1 MCDRLWTELW
11 RDSGGCTTQGAPK
24 GKAER
29 RNSQVKG
36 QGAEEEIFPRLL
48 ARFFVYLREEK
59 DMKAIVT
66 VIGEDQVG
74 IIADVTTTL
83 AKQQVNVLDISQTIM
98 QQFFT
103 MMMLVDVSHAV
114 ISFEDVQKELKAV
127 GEKMN
132 VSIQI
137 QNEEIY
143 HAMHRL

>member
-1 MCDRLWTELW
+1 
-11 RDSGGCTTQGAPK
+11 
-24 GKAER
+24 
-29 RNSQVKG
+29 
-36 QGAEEEIFPRLL
+36 
-48 ARFFVYLREEK
+48 
-59 DMKAIVT
+59 MKAIVT

-74 IIADVTTTL
+74 IIAEVTATL

-103 MMMLVDVSHAV
+103 MMMMVDVSHAA
-114 ISFEDVQKELKAV
+114 ICFEEVQKELKVV
-127 GEKMN
+127 GDKMN

>member
-11 RDSGGCTTQGAPK
+11 RDSGGYTQGAPK

-36 QGAEEEIFPRLL
+36 QGAEDGNFPRLL

-74 IIADVTTTL
+74 IIADVTTSL

-103 MMMLVDVSHAV
+103 MMMLVDVSQAA

-132 VSIQI
+132 VSVQI
-137 QNEEIY
+137 QHEEIY